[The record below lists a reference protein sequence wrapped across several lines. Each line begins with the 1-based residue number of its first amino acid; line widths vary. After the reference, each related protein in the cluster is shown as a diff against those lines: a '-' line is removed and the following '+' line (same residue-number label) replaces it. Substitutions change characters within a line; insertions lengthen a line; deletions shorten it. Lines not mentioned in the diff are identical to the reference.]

1 MSRRILVVAA
11 HPDDEVLGCGGTIAR
26 HVDEGDVVEILIAAE
41 GVTSRYP
48 KESHSGVRDE
58 LSLLQSS
65 AIKACQILGASNLEF
80 LKFPDNRLDSVCRL
94 ELIQAIEQK
103 INSYTPECIY
113 VHHVGDVNIDHRR
126 LHEAVVTAC
135 RPTPTNPVKQLFSF
149 EVASSTEWQPPGS
162 GSPFTPNWFIDIS
175 SQLDRK
181 CSALEV
187 YSSEM
192 RDWPHPRSIESI
204 RHLAS
209 WRGSQ
214 IGICAAEA
222 FYVLRSCR

>member
-1 MSRRILVVAA
+1 MVSN
-11 HPDDEVLGCGGTIAR
+11 
-26 HVDEGDVVEILIAAE
+26 LIT
-41 GVTSRYP
+41 GR
-48 KESHSGVRDE
+48 
-58 LSLLQSS
+58 
-65 AIKACQILGASNLEF
+65 IKACQILGASNLEF

-192 RDWPHPRSIESI
+192 RDWPHSRSIKAVEY
-204 RHLAS
+204 LAR
-209 WRGSQ
+209 WRGAT
-214 IGICAAEA
+214 IGCDAAEA
-222 FYVLRSCR
+222 FMILRNLE